1 MTSRGHRNHATW
13 SVVRWLADDES
24 RYVAV
29 RELAATDAT
38 ARQVADF
45 VFQHMPG
52 GTPGMDGPED
62 YLTVDWESVRD
73 AVCEGG
79 QYT

>member
-24 RYVAV
+24 RYAAV